1 MTALERPWYADAAR
15 RLVAD
20 RGPERAQRVADFHRR
35 APIMAASGSYADLIE
50 AEIKAKREEAGRAA
64 A

>member
-15 RLVAD
+15 RLVAE
-20 RGPERAQRVADFHRR
+20 RGPDRAQRVADFHRR
-35 APIMAASGSYADLIE
+35 APIFGLGVSGAYADLIE
-50 AEIKAKREEAGRAA
+50 AEIAKTGRAA